1 MDDPL
6 NFNSVYNFDEAE
18 YDGKNYAV
26 RGGCY
31 PNTLVITDVLS
42 QINASCLINTLP
54 PSHHYTFKFAF
65 DAPLWKNE
73 IEQHRS
79 IYSDSW
85 LIKKRFAH
93 CILFSVR
100 FKLRIDYEKS
110 LFFLSPSRETRE
122 TRKWP
127 LAWPK
132 PPLFLAFRGFATW
145 RSHASSGEGT
155 ELTFFVDLINFLSG
169 IN

>member
-65 DAPLWKNE
+65 DAPL
-73 IEQHRS
+73 
-79 IYSDSW
+79 
-85 LIKKRFAH
+85 
-93 CILFSVR
+93 
-100 FKLRIDYEKS
+100 
-110 LFFLSPSRETRE
+110 
-122 TRKWP
+122 
-127 LAWPK
+127 
-132 PPLFLAFRGFATW
+132 
-145 RSHASSGEGT
+145 
-155 ELTFFVDLINFLSG
+155 
-169 IN
+169 